1 MKIGWQSG
9 SSRMT
14 VGSNTFLIV
23 TLWTNSGP
31 ALMRTLTLFPP
42 YSRPPMNP
50 TFLSKK
56 RRLGNISSPIFVS
69 NTKKQSSPITSR
81 KQAYLGWAAFAHDQ
95 TPFSWCF
102 PPGAQPPV
110 QTHLLVSILI
120 TTGTI
125 HCSYLKYKKF
135 TSGGSNTGRATGL
148 PEDSEAAK
156 TPEF

>member
-1 MKIGWQSG
+1 MESNR
-9 SSRMT
+9 SLT
-14 VGSNTFLIV
+14 VPFGQM
-23 TLWTNSGP
+23 GP
-31 ALMRTLTLFPP
+31 ALKKAWSLSLP
-42 YSRPPMNP
+42 YSSPAINP

-81 KQAYLGWAAFAHDQ
+81 KQAYLCWAAFSHDQ

-125 HCSYLKYKKF
+125 LCSYLKYKKF

-156 TPEF
+156 NPEF

>member
-1 MKIGWQSG
+1 M
-9 SSRMT
+9 
-14 VGSNTFLIV
+14 
-23 TLWTNSGP
+23 GP
-31 ALMRTLTLFPP
+31 ALKKAWSLSLP
-42 YSRPPMNP
+42 YSSPAINP

-81 KQAYLGWAAFAHDQ
+81 KQAYLCWAAFSHDQ

-125 HCSYLKYKKF
+125 LCSYLKYKKF

-156 TPEF
+156 NPEF